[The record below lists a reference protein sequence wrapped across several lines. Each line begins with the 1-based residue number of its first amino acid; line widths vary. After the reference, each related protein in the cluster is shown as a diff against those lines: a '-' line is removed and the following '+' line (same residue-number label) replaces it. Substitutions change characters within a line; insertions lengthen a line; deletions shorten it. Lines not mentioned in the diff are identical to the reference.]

1 MIIKINDR
9 LIVNLNHIVD
19 IHIKPSQKEK
29 NKRLVIL
36 STTKDNYTLAN
47 TTPEKA
53 RLILQKLYTDIAE
66 LEAAI
71 LLDKTC
77 SEKMTIKDRLENDLT
92 ECKNM

>member
-19 IHIKPSQKEK
+19 IHIKPSQKED
-29 NKRLVIL
+29 KRLVIL

-47 TTPEKA
+47 TTPAKA

-71 LLDKTC
+71 LLDKSC
-77 SEKMTIKDRLENDLT
+77 SEKITIKDRLETDLN